1 MAQSR
6 VRLLLLILAVV
17 AIASLGYAVS
27 VGHQKRQIAASYTQA
42 QQMVKELEQE
52 RSHLSGELSQAQQT
66 IEGQTGNMAHLQT
79 ELQAVH
85 ERLQTTMT
93 EIAALQHEH
102 EHLRQ
107 ENTSLSAQLS
117 SVMTEKQQ
125 LEAKLSSLK
134 ELRVAIRDV
143 KRRMWNERWAA
154 WRARIE
160 TLKREDEERLA
171 SGNRGYIVR
180 QGVSTLGSGQKLQ
193 VHVLEPQ
200 TQ

>member
-1 MAQSR
+1 MAIRANR
-6 VRLLLLILAVV
+6 VIVLALVALAVG
-17 AIASLGYAVS
+17 SLWRAVS
-27 VGHQKRQIAASYTQA
+27 VEQDKRRIAESYHQA
-42 QQMVKELEQE
+42 QEMVKQLEDE
-52 RSHLSGELSQAQQT
+52 RSHLNDELVNARQT
-66 IEGQTGNMAHLQT
+66 VEGQAGNITTLQQ
-79 ELQAVH
+79 ELQGVQEKLDQTVVELAS
-85 ERLQTTMT
+85 LQRDH
-93 EIAALQHEH
+93 AL
-102 EHLRQ
+102 LRQ
-107 ENTSLSAQLS
+107 QNASLSSQLG

>member
-1 MAQSR
+1 MATRTNQ
-6 VRLLLLILAVV
+6 LIGLVLVALVV
-17 AIASLGYAVS
+17 GSLWRAVS
-27 VGHQKRQIAASYTQA
+27 VEQDKRRIAESYQQA
-42 QQMVKELEQE
+42 QEMVKQLEDE
-52 RSHLSGELSQAQQT
+52 RSHLNDELVNARQT
-66 IEGQTGNMAHLQT
+66 VEGQAGNITNLQQ
-79 ELQAVH
+79 ELQGVQEKLDQTVVELAS
-85 ERLQTTMT
+85 LQRDH
-93 EIAALQHEH
+93 AL
-102 EHLRQ
+102 LRQ
-107 ENTSLSAQLS
+107 QNASLSSQLG

-143 KRRMWNERWAA
+143 KRRMWNERWVA

>member
-79 ELQAVH
+79 ELQAVQ

-107 ENTSLSAQLS
+107 ENTSLSTQLS

-134 ELRVAIRDV
+134 ELRLAMRDV
-143 KRRMWNERWAA
+143 KRKMWNESWAA
-154 WRARIE
+154 WRARAQAMKE
-160 TLKREDEERLA
+160 ADQQRLA
-171 SGNRGYIVR
+171 KGNRGYVVR
-180 QGVSTLGSGQKLQ
+180 QGASTLGASTRLH

-200 TQ
+200 PQ